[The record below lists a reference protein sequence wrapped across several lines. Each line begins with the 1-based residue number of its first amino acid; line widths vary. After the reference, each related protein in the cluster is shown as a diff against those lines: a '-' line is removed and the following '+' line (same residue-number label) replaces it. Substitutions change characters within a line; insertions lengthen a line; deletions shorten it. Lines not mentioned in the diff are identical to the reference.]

1 MTLTPSEAYAA
12 KRPFASKAK
21 LESIASRIP
30 TPFHLYDEAGIRK
43 NVEEVRE
50 AFAWNPGFKEY
61 FAVKANPNPALI
73 SILNEYGCGCDCS
86 SYTELMIAESLGIT
100 GEDIMFSSNDTPA
113 ADFKKALALGAT
125 VNFDD
130 ISHIEFFERVA
141 GPIPKTVSCRFNP
154 GGLFQLANGIMD
166 NPGDSKYGMTTEQLF
181 EAFRMLKAKGAEEFG
196 IHAFLASNTVTN
208 DYYPALARI
217 LFKLARDLATET
229 GVHVKFINLSGGV
242 GIPYEPGQTANDIRA
257 IGAGVKTAFDEI
269 AVPAG
274 MGDLAIY
281 TEMGRFMMGPY
292 GCLVTRALHEKKIYK
307 DYIGVDASAVDLI
320 RPAMY
325 GAYHHVSVVGQPG
338 GPDKTHAPVTDTYD
352 ITGNLCE
359 NNDKFARDRELPHI
373 DLGDLLVIHDTGAHG
388 YSMGYNYN
396 GRLRSAEVLLHEN
409 GTFELIRR
417 AETPRDYFATFD
429 VLPRG
434 RELLARARS
443 IDAKGVSLDAVPA
456 DIAEEWN
463 KRISIAKS
471 KEKNMDIHGLEG
483 SIVALVTPFKK
494 DGSVDFDALSRLV
507 DFHLQNGTDA
517 ILTLG
522 TTGES
527 ATMTDD
533 EDNSVVAAVVKQV
546 AGRIPVIAGS
556 GSNSTQTMLTKSL
569 TYQGLGADGLLV
581 ITPYYNKSN
590 EEGIYRHF
598 KTVADAVDIPCILY
612 NIPGRCGCS
621 ISVRNVER
629 LAAHPNI
636 MGIKEASGN
645 VAFAAEIAHLL
656 NDDFR
661 MYSGEDAL
669 TVPLMSLGASG
680 TISVWAD
687 IQPRLVHD
695 MCRAYLD
702 GNVERARQIQV
713 AAQPLIKALF
723 SEVNPIPVK
732 EALAQMGMIEA
743 NYRMPLCP
751 MADDTRAHLT
761 DVLKEAGL
769 VA

>member
-1 MTLTPSEAYAA
+1 MALTPNEAYAA
-12 KRPFASKAK
+12 KQPFVDKK
-21 LESIASRIP
+21 TLEHIVEQFP
-30 TPFHLYDEAGIRK
+30 TPFHLYDEAGIRR
-43 NVEEVRE
+43 NMQEVRD

-86 SYTELMIAESLGIT
+86 SYTELMIARSLGIA
-100 GEDIMFSSNDTPA
+100 GHDIMFSSNDTPA
-113 ADFKKALALGAT
+113 ADFALADKLGAI

-154 GGLFQLANGIMD
+154 GGLFQLSNGIMD

-181 EAFRMLKAKGAEEFG
+181 EAFRMLKAKGAEDFG

-208 DYYPALARI
+208 DYYPKLARI
-217 LFKLARDLATET
+217 LFELAVRLERET
-229 GVHVKFINLSGGV
+229 GAHVAFINLSGGV
-242 GIPYEPGQTANDIRA
+242 GIPYLPEQQANVIHA
-257 IGAGVKTAFDEI
+257 IGEGVHAAYDEI
-269 AVPAG
+269 LAPAG
-274 MGDLAIY
+274 MGDVAIC

-292 GCLVTRALHEKKIYK
+292 GCLVTKAIHEKQIYK

-325 GAYHHVSVVGQPG
+325 GAYHHITVMGQPG
-338 GPDKTHAPVTDTYD
+338 GPDKTAAPVTNTYD

-359 NNDKFARDRELPHI
+359 NNDKFAIDRKLPHI
-373 DLGDLLVIHDTGAHG
+373 DMGDLLVIHDTGAHG

-396 GRLRSAEVLLHEN
+396 GRLRSAEVLLRPD
-409 GTFELIRR
+409 GSAELIRR
-417 AETPRDYFATFD
+417 AERPGDYFATLD
-429 VLPRG
+429 VLPSG
-434 RELLARARS
+434 RELLAKSRAESARRRAQ
-443 IDAKGVSLDAVPA
+443 DERLAVA
-456 DIAEEWN
+456 AQWN
-463 KRISIAKS
+463 KRIQIADA
-471 KEKNMDIHGLEG
+471 KEKNMDIRNLEG

-494 DGSVDFDALSRLV
+494 DGSVDFDALERLI

-546 AGRIPVIAGS
+546 AGRVPVIAGS

-569 TYQGLGADGLLV
+569 TYQGLGADGLLL

-590 EEGIYRHF
+590 EEGIYQHF

-612 NIPGRCGCS
+612 NIPGRCGCG
-621 ISVRNVER
+621 ISERNVER

-645 VAFAAEIAHLL
+645 VAYAAKIAHLL
-656 NDDFR
+656 SDDFR

-687 IQPRLVHD
+687 VQPQLVHD

-702 GNVERARQIQV
+702 GDVARARDIQITG
-713 AAQPLIKALF
+713 QPLINALF

-751 MADDTRAHLT
+751 MADDTRAALT
-761 DVLKEAGL
+761 DALKGAGL
-769 VA
+769 LD